1 MKHFIKIGSIL
12 AGAATGATV
21 GLLLAL
27 AKGEKIRHKLL
38 NNFKK
43 GVEAIDTSTDNLKNI
58 LLEKV
63 SEEPNNFEQK
73 LQKIT
78 NRFAHQKDKVIATLE
93 DKISELSQNETP
105 ANANNNTNEKE
116 DVVYKAAYETKT
128 GF

>member
-1 MKHFIKIGSIL
+1 MNHLIKIGSIL
-12 AGAATGATV
+12 VGAATGATV
-21 GLLLAL
+21 GLLLAP

-43 GVEAIDTSTDNLKNI
+43 GVEAIETSTDNLKNI
-58 LLEKV
+58 LLEEV
-63 SEEPNNFEQK
+63 SEESNNFDQK

-93 DKISELSQNETP
+93 DKISELSKNEPP
-105 ANANNNTNEKE
+105 ANVNNSANEKE

-128 GF
+128 EF

>member
-21 GLLLAL
+21 GLLLAP